1 MLVGILLYNTKCSL
15 TDVDVGMVMDWRQMA
30 GRPTISSVSGRDPW
44 QALHIVW
51 SGGKQVAYDTSHW
64 DGRIDP
70 LRGWII
76 AGCWMA
82 ASAAE

>member
-1 MLVGILLYNTKCSL
+1 
-15 TDVDVGMVMDWRQMA
+15 MDWRQMA
-30 GRPTISSVSGRDPW
+30 GRPTVPSAPGEDPW
-44 QALHIVW
+44 RALRIVW
-51 SGGKQVAYDTSHW
+51 SGGKQIASDSSHW

-76 AGCWMA
+76 AGCWIA